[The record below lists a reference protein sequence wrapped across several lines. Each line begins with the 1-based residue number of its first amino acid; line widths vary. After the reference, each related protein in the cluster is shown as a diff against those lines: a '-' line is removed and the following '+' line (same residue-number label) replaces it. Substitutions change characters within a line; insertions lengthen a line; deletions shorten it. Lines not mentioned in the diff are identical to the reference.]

1 MPAFRTRSTQVTDLR
16 MKSLLAL
23 LIALTGSAS
32 LLEAQATTRQPPAD
46 IEVAIGYLI
55 DVVATSEHTFL
66 RNSTR
71 YSAAQAAQHLQ
82 RKYQHFRDEIH
93 TVDDFIELAAS
104 RSLLTGK
111 PYLVIDTAGIST
123 PTSQWLQQVLSDY
136 CAQRAADPV
145 TAPSHKAGVACP
157 E

>member
-1 MPAFRTRSTQVTDLR
+1 

-23 LIALTGSAS
+23 LIALTGSAF

-46 IEVAIGYLI
+46 IEATIGYLI
-55 DVVATSEHTFL
+55 DVVATSGHTFL

-82 RKYQHFRDEIH
+82 RKYQHFRDKIH

-111 PYLVIDTAGIST
+111 PYLVIDTAGSSM

-136 CAQRAADPV
+136 CAQRDADRV
-145 TAPSHKAGVACP
+145 SAPSHKAGIACP
-157 E
+157 Q

>member
-1 MPAFRTRSTQVTDLR
+1 

-23 LIALTGSAS
+23 LIALTSSAS
-32 LLEAQATTRQPPAD
+32 LLEGQATSEQPPAD
-46 IEVAIGYLI
+46 IEATIGYLI
-55 DVVATSEHTFL
+55 DVVAASEHTFL

-123 PTSQWLQQVLSDY
+123 PTGEWLHQVLSDY
-136 CAQRAADPV
+136 CARRAADRV
-145 TAPSHKAGVACP
+145 TAASPKAGAACP